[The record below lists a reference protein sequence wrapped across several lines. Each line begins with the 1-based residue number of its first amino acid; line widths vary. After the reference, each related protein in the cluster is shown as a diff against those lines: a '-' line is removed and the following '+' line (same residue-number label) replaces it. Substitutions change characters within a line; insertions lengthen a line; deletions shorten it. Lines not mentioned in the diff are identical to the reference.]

1 MLNYSIGPDKPYRST
16 PSSDYR
22 AKRRKLTES
31 ISLWYTFKRGVTLK
45 STAKWEKEN
54 TPTHTRILT

>member
-1 MLNYSIGPDKPYRST
+1 M
-16 PSSDYR
+16 
-22 AKRRKLTES
+22 
-31 ISLWYTFKRGVTLK
+31 YTFKRGVTLK